1 MVCVGIT
8 SLETTIWEAI
18 RTKEEHNHPK
28 TPYFPTFLDAWQTP
42 QNSIAYVYEYNKG
55 EYIMIGAMTKEF
67 IYDEF
72 NKLETNTQKVDYLKE
87 LKKIKLE
94 TPKVISMK
102 ISVKH
107 IDRLITEWAKPVPFD
122 KMLSEIKEREEK
134 EKQKELMMRG
144 D

>member
-1 MVCVGIT
+1 
-8 SLETTIWEAI
+8 
-18 RTKEEHNHPK
+18 
-28 TPYFPTFLDAWQTP
+28 
-42 QNSIAYVYEYNKG
+42 
-55 EYIMIGAMTKEF
+55 MIGAMTKEF
-67 IYDEF
+67 IHDEF
-72 NKLETNTQKVDYLKE
+72 SKLETNTQKVDYLKE

-107 IDRLITEWAKPVPFD
+107 IDRLITEWSKPVPFD
-122 KMLSEIKEREEK
+122 KMNAEIKEREER